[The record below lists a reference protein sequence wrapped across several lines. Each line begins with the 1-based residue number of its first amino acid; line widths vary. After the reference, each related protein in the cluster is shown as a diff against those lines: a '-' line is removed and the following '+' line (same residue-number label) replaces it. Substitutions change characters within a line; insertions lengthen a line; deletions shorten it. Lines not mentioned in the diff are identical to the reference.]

1 MKELSFPDAAA
12 SATAATPATTKPGA
26 VLAQPTAE
34 LNPFLHDLGVEFL
47 EMADGQARIALDLET
62 RHMNSWMITHGG
74 VLMTMLDVVMAMA
87 GRSLHEDLK
96 GVVTV
101 EMKTSFL
108 QPGGVAGGRIEARG
122 KAFHQSTTMC
132 FCEAEIWHG
141 ERLIAKAMGTF
152 KYLRRLKSGENMKKL
167 CGSD

>member
-1 MKELSFPDAAA
+1 
-12 SATAATPATTKPGA
+12 
-26 VLAQPTAE
+26 
-34 LNPFLHDLGVEFL
+34 
-47 EMADGQARIALDLET
+47 
-62 RHMNSWMITHGG
+62 
-74 VLMTMLDVVMAMA
+74 MA

-132 FCEAEIWHG
+132 FCEG
-141 ERLIAKAMGTF
+141 EVWNGDRLVAKAMGTF

-167 CGSD
+167 YGSD

>member
-1 MKELSFPDAAA
+1 MSSE
-12 SATAATPATTKPGA
+12 TPT
-26 VLAQPTAE
+26 AQPLQQPSQT

-47 EMADGQARIALDLET
+47 EMEDGHARLSLDLTE
-62 RHMNSWMITHGG
+62 RHMNSWQITHGG
-74 VLMTMLDVVMAMA
+74 VIMTMLDVVMAMA

-132 FCEAEIWHG
+132 FCEG
-141 ERLIAKAMGTF
+141 EVWNGDRLVAKAMGTF

-167 CGSD
+167 YGSD